1 MGMAPR
7 PNQALAMTHPDHPN
21 SASLLTRADYA
32 QSRADLDE
40 LRRVRDRDLPEL
52 LRDARGFVAS
62 DAEEEIAQILDD
74 HVFVDA
80 RIAHLEAL
88 LRDARVVADG
98 DAPDV
103 AFPGRVVDVEYT
115 RNGKLATYRIASV
128 GSAARRGTVS
138 AGSPVGQAL
147 IGRAGGDLVSFE
159 LPNGRAEELRIVAV
173 RPDDEGQVA
182 A

>member
-1 MGMAPR
+1 MALATR
-7 PNQALAMTHPDHPN
+7 LDQALAMTHYAD
-21 SASLLTRADYA
+21 SASLLTPADYELY
-32 QSRADLDE
+32 RARLEE

-74 HVFVDA
+74 HVFVES
-80 RIAHLEAL
+80 RIAQLEAL
-88 LRDARVVADG
+88 LRDARVVADRE
-98 DAPDV
+98 APGI

-115 RNGKLATYRIASV
+115 RSGKRATYRIASA
-128 GSAARRGTVS
+128 GSAARPGTVS

-173 RPDDEGQVA
+173 RGNDEGLEA